1 MITEKRHGAQNLVL
15 FDCLSTCWPRY
26 FCMVVFKAR
35 NRLEGQQQ
43 TEINNLLCP
52 FSSWV
57 ANFSLSGF
65 PQLLLGLHSKLDFIT
80 MQDPHFQHQILSS
93 SLSFCSLHTEFVVLV
108 LRQKYSSEESP
119 KSPPRVS
126 NLLLNHRTKNAQ
138 FPCFEKWVLNWLP
151 KEVYSDIRR

>member
-1 MITEKRHGAQNLVL
+1 
-15 FDCLSTCWPRY
+15 
-26 FCMVVFKAR
+26 MVVFKAR

-80 MQDPHFQHQILSS
+80 MQDPHFQHQILS
-93 SLSFCSLHTEFVVLV
+93 
-108 LRQKYSSEESP
+108 
-119 KSPPRVS
+119 
-126 NLLLNHRTKNAQ
+126 LLLFRS
-138 FPCFEKWVLNWLP
+138 VLSTQNLW
-151 KEVYSDIRR
+151 S

>member
-1 MITEKRHGAQNLVL
+1 MTNVKCTTDLNVTGKYTTSFTWTIKRLKGRVEEYFLDRVL
-15 FDCLSTCWPRY
+15 SNEFNVEGSEGRTTKW
-26 FCMVVFKAR
+26 M
-35 NRLEGQQQ
+35 LELLP
-43 TEINNLLCP
+43 NN
-52 FSSWV
+52 

-126 NLLLNHRTKNAQ
+126 NLLLNHRTKNAN
-138 FPCFEKWVLNWLP
+138 FLALKNEC
-151 KEVYSDIRR
+151 